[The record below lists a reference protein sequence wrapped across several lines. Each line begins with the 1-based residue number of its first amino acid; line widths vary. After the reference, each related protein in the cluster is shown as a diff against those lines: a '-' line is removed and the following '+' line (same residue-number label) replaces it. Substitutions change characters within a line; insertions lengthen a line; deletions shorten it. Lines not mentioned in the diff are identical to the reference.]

1 MGPRKRQLHEQPY
14 TEIVK
19 SGTIR
24 IASFFVYVLYELYI
38 LYTVYCRRRDL
49 TTIFEAKYEI
59 IGAYKW

>member
-24 IASFFVYVLYELYI
+24 IASFLCMYS
-38 LYTVYCRRRDL
+38 TVYNVCIYCTQYTAD
-49 TTIFEAKYEI
+49 AEI
-59 IGAYKW
+59 